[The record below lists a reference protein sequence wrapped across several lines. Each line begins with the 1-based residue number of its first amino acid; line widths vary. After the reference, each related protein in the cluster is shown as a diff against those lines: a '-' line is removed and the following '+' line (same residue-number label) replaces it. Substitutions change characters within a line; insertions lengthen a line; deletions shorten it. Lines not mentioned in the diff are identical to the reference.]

1 MRLGWNAK
9 DSFNRTLWVAY
20 LASLLFVSIYVI
32 VYWFEPFTSFWN
44 NFFSNFF
51 PVIASLATAVTATL
65 IWRSYDKTDA
75 PRRIWGPFMLGLWM
89 WLAAEIS
96 WGVTNM
102 IYNEVPL
109 GLSDVLW
116 VTSYGVLGLALYFQ
130 YQVLFNPTLQKLVH
144 RSIIAALFVI
154 GFTMLLS
161 TVFTSAA
168 GVVHQLEAAVDSFY
182 PVVDLLLAVI
192 ALKLARN
199 FAGGAFSR
207 PWMGLIVFAI
217 ADLFY
222 AWLEISG
229 TYTWSVAEG
238 NLYSTIADVTYVIAY
253 LVMWLSLLYHWL
265 FLKYGMRHQ

>member
-1 MRLGWNAK
+1 
-9 DSFNRTLWVAY
+9 
-20 LASLLFVSIYVI
+20 
-32 VYWFEPFTSFWN
+32 
-44 NFFSNFF
+44 
-51 PVIASLATAVTATL
+51 
-65 IWRSYDKTDA
+65 
-75 PRRIWGPFMLGLWM
+75 M

-116 VTSYGVLGLALYFQ
+116 VTSYVVLGLALYFQ